1 MKITLFLLT
10 FSFLIVSSVSAQ
22 NKRVFDPTNARDG
35 ETVEYCHQHIKMQEL
50 RKDEHFI
57 LHNAAG
63 EAEAEAE
70 FQKKLKEPME
80 KDVVYTIPIV
90 FHVLHNE
97 GAENISDEQIY
108 DALFLLNI
116 DFSLGN
122 ADAANVHPD
131 FQGMPAN
138 SEIEFVLATKAPN
151 GVCFKGITRT
161 ASVLS
166 VQGEDGGDQINA
178 IVSGNNVYNGSWP
191 GNRYLNV
198 FVCGDIGGAAG
209 YTYNPGNW
217 NANSMGNGIWLLH
230 NYTGSIGT
238 SSVGTSRTL
247 THEVGHWLNLSHTW
261 GGDNNPNVSTSCGQ
275 DDGVQDTP
283 LCIGVTSCNM
293 NSNGCSGDNGYWG
306 FDIRDNVEN
315 YMDYS
320 YCSKMFTEGQKTRMR
335 AALQVQSTG
344 RKNLWQTS
352 NLNATGATGVL
363 VLCKAQFEADRTTL
377 CAGDEIQFTDDS
389 YNAVSTW
396 DWSISPATGW
406 SLSNGTDLSSQNPS
420 IVFSDEG
427 LYTITLTASDGSST
441 DVETKNNY
449 IRVLP
454 SAAGLPFW
462 EGFEEYSSLQNLTN
476 WEVVNVNN
484 NNAFTLESS
493 FGYSGTKCVRL
504 PNFGQQGSNVDELIS
519 QSIDVSSVPETE
531 DITLSFRYAYRK
543 RTSSDYELLKVFV
556 SNNCGDSWSQKK
568 TLGGSQLG
576 STASNSSWY
585 PTSLN
590 DWKTVHMVNIN
601 ESYYTPT
608 FRMKFRF
615 EGEGGNNFYLD
626 DINLYQGDPSD
637 DLVTGLFDSPQ
648 MLGLTVYPNPAEAEL
663 SVDFD
668 LSSNQLLKIE
678 IVDLLGKVVGAYGLQ
693 GNEGKNTVLLNT
705 QSLSNGTY
713 ILQLTSETISSSMPF
728 VKL

>member
-1 MKITLFLLT
+1 MKISLFLLL
-10 FSFLIVSSVSAQ
+10 FSFSLFGSFNAQ
-22 NKRVFDPTNARDG
+22 HKRVFDPTNAREG
-35 ETVEYCHQHIKMQEL
+35 ETVEYCHQHLKMKEL
-50 RKDEHFI
+50 RKNDDYI
-57 LHNAAG
+57 MNN
-63 EAEAEAE
+63 AEAEDE

-80 KDVVYTIPIV
+80 KDVIYSIPIV
-90 FHVLHNE
+90 FHVLHNS
-97 GAENISDEQIY
+97 GVENISDEQIH
-108 DALFLLNI
+108 DALFILNR

-122 ADAANVHPD
+122 ADAGNVHPD
-131 FQGMPAN
+131 FVGMPAN
-138 SEIEFVLATKAPN
+138 SEIEFILATKAPN
-151 GVCFKGITRT
+151 GACFKGITRT
-161 ASVLS
+161 VSVLTD
-166 VQGEDGGDQINA
+166 QGEDGGNQVSA
-178 IVSGNNVYNGSWP
+178 IVSGNDVYNGTWP

-198 FVCGDIGGAAG
+198 FICGDIGGAAG

-217 NANSMGNGIWLLH
+217 NANEMTNGIWLLH

-261 GGDNNPNVSTSCGQ
+261 GGDNNPNVSTSCNQ
-275 DDGVQDTP
+275 DDGVEDTP
-283 LCIGVTSCNM
+283 LCIGVTSCNI
-293 NSNGCSGDNGYWG
+293 NSNGCSGDNSYWG

-320 YCSKMFTEGQKTRMR
+320 YCSKMFTEGQKERMR

-352 NLNATGATGVL
+352 NLNMTGATGVL
-363 VLCKAQFEADRTTL
+363 VLCEAQFEADQTTI
-377 CAGDEIQFTDDS
+377 CAGNEIQFTDAS

-396 DWSISPATGW
+396 NWSISPSTGW
-406 SLSNGTDLSSQNPS
+406 TVSNETDLSSQNPN
-420 IVFSDEG
+420 ILFLDEG
-427 LYTITLTASDGSST
+427 MYSITLTASDGSNT

-454 SAAGLPFW
+454 STGGLPFW
-462 EGFEEYSSLQNLTN
+462 EGFENYTSLQNLTN

-493 FGYSGTKCVRL
+493 FGHSGTKCARL

-519 QSIDVSSVPETE
+519 QSIDLSAVPDSE

-543 RTSSDYELLKVFV
+543 KTSSDYEVLRVYV
-556 SNNCGDSWSQKK
+556 SNNCGDTWFQKK
-568 TLGGSQLG
+568 TLGGSSLG
-576 STASNSSWY
+576 SSVSSTSWY
-585 PTSLN
+585 PTSLT

-601 ESYYTPT
+601 DSYYTPT

-615 EGEGGNNFYLD
+615 EGYGGNNFYLD
-626 DINLYQGDPSD
+626 DINLYKGDPSD
-637 DLVTGLFDSPQ
+637 DLVTGLYEAPQ
-648 MLGLTVYPNPAEAEL
+648 DLGLTLYPNPTEKEL

-668 LSSNQLLKIE
+668 LNSNQLINIE
-678 IVDLLGKVVGAYGLQ
+678 ITDLLGKAIGSYGIQ
-693 GNEGKNTVLLNT
+693 GNSGKNTVMLNT
-705 QSLSNGTY
+705 QFLPKGTY
-713 ILQLTSETISSSMPF
+713 IIELKGETITSSLPF